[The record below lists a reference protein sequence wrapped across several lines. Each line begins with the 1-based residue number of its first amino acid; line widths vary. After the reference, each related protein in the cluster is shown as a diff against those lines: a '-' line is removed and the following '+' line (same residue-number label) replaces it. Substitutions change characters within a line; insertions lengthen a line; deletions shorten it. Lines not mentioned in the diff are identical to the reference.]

1 MKYVF
6 SVFQMSFN
14 KLLSGQ
20 KRIDIRLCNDE
31 LKSIR
36 PHDIIEYVSN
46 EEGETLFCIVRGVM
60 FFDTVASMEA
70 VIPPELIGYSN
81 WDEIKL
87 RLDRIFPIK
96 ERRKYFMMAI
106 FIEPTEEHV
115 NSRDFGAK
123 KIENADKYM
132 LKTLGQKES
141 SFQTMKYRNN
151 KRSPQD
157 EELEKNFNELW
168 NISILDKKEK
178 LEQEEEE
185 LHELERQQSNEGEN
199 EYMSEDENDNVSEKA
214 SSLKYAEMEALQRE
228 RDGR

>member
-20 KRIDIRLCNDE
+20 KRVDIRLCNDE

-46 EEGETLFCIVRGVM
+46 EQGETLFCIVRGVM

-96 ERRKYFMMAI
+96 ERRKYLMMAI